1 MNTSSETEENRVRAV
16 SIADGGVGVC
26 NSSSCSSRKVVDEI
40 EYCCGGIRGK
50 YTGEINLEGKPHG
63 NGQFVRDNG
72 GTPLTY
78 VGMWKDGE
86 RVGNGG
92 YYTNG
97 RLVGNVV
104 WD

>member
-1 MNTSSETEENRVRAV
+1 MLQEKRARAV
-16 SIADGGVGVC
+16 SIAEGGVIDYG
-26 NSSSCSSRKVVDEI
+26 SDASTKVDEI
-40 EYCCGGIRGK
+40 EFCCAGIQGK
-50 YTGEINLEGKPHG
+50 YSGEINGEGKPHG
-63 NGQFVRDNG
+63 NGSFVRDNA

-97 RLVGNVV
+97 RLLGNVV

>member
-1 MNTSSETEENRVRAV
+1 MTAFEEKRARTQ
-16 SIADGGVGVC
+16 SMDSTAT
-26 NSSSCSSRKVVDEI
+26 VDDVEFTI
-40 EYCCGGIRGK
+40 SGKKGKYSGGI
-50 YTGEINLEGKPHG
+50 NNEGKPHG
-63 NGQFVRDNG
+63 NGQFVRDNS

-86 RVGNGG
+86 RIATGE

-97 RLVGNVV
+97 RLLGNVV

>member
-1 MNTSSETEENRVRAV
+1 MANATTDAFEEEKRARSV
-16 SIADGGVGVC
+16 SI
-26 NSSSCSSRKVVDEI
+26 VDDV
-40 EYCCGGIRGK
+40 EYCCAGIRGK
-50 YTGEINLEGKPHG
+50 YSGEINGEGKPHG
-63 NGQFVRDNG
+63 EGKFVRDNG

-78 VGMWKDGE
+78 VGEWRDGE

-97 RLVGNVV
+97 RLLGNVV